1 MVHARLVLSRR
12 FWRRVLALG
21 LIVLGALFL
30 WLSPDHLVGAI
41 TVMAG
46 IALEVLGIHLEH
58 G

>member
-1 MVHARLVLSRR
+1 MVHAPVALTRP
-12 FWRRVLALG
+12 FWRRALAMF

-46 IALEVLGIHLEH
+46 IALEALGIHLDH
-58 G
+58 A